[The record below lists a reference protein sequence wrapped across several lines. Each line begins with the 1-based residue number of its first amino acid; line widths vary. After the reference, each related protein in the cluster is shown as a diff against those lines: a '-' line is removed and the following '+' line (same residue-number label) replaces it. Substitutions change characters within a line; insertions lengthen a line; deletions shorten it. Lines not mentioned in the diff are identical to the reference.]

1 MASPSAARRLSGG
14 GTGGGAAGGPTTRS
28 KTGRPSSKFGTVN
41 YSVDEMRRLNAK
53 VRLVMPVVGED
64 WLHVAYQFNYMR
76 PESIPY
82 REVESL
88 KRKFKKMYCS
98 RASAGGKMPSYVA
111 EAKELRHLI
120 NQRTER
126 AQLEQQSDTHSE
138 IDTHSEHHSHP
149 GSTPASLGVLEDAQ
163 RPKDEAQNNP
173 ASRATRVDSQT
184 AVEDPYASGPVDG
197 GMSVDLDSDRLDG
210 SEDLYRS
217 THDSSKDVIDAAG
230 LPSSYEEQQKPA
242 QQQPRAS
249 DASSSAIGLQGVDMN
264 DSDAEENA
272 RDISAKLSQMEE
284 EYHRTMRVK
293 RTSSESI
300 DMLSSTVAASSSA
313 FASPTALA
321 TATAML
327 PQSSP
332 PQVASTSGI
341 INMLKHSIERKRRT
355 IEEQMLSESDRVRK
369 ERKKRKMEQ
378 VLFTIHQEHRER
390 DLMASGATDLTA
402 AAPLSSGPPTSPR
415 QFAAAVQAGGS
426 TSASASFAS
435 MMGPPSIPRFMQDSS
450 LSSMEIMLQY
460 MIAQQEEM
468 TRRYELEK
476 ELRRKEQIERE
487 IRRREKEIQRRQE
500 RKELML
506 ALAALLGDKFPDAL
520 KYHLFDPSA
529 VDDVDE
535 SLVQVAQQQQQTDAS
550 ETVDATSTTTPETS
564 RRARMHAG
572 DQLGSSSD
580 DGAQVNVDDEGL
592 L

>member
-1 MASPSAARRLSGG
+1 MASPSAVRRLSSG
-14 GTGGGAAGGPTTRS
+14 GTGGGAATGPTTRS

-138 IDTHSEHHSHP
+138 MDTHSEHHSHS
-149 GSTPASLGVLEDAQ
+149 GSATTSIGVLEDAQ
-163 RPKDEAQNNP
+163 RLKDEAQNSV
-173 ASRATRVDSQT
+173 ARAATRVT
-184 AVEDPYASGPVDG
+184 ADGQAVVDDPYAPGTTDSGMP
-197 GMSVDLDSDRLDG
+197 VDLDSERLDG
-210 SEDLYRS
+210 SEDLYCS
-217 THDSSKDVIDAAG
+217 TRESPKDAMDTAG
-230 LPSSYEEQQKPA
+230 LSSSYEEQQKHT
-242 QQQPRAS
+242 QQPRPS
-249 DASSSAIGLQGVDMN
+249 DASSAMSLQGVAMN
-264 DSDAEENA
+264 DSDAEEDT
-272 RDISAKLSQMEE
+272 RDLSAKLSQMEE
-284 EYHRTMRVK
+284 EYHRTMRAK

-300 DMLSSTVAASSSA
+300 DMVSNTVATSTSA
-313 FASPTALA
+313 LTSPTELAAA
-321 TATAML
+321 TAQSL
-327 PQSSP
+327 P
-332 PQVASTSGI
+332 STSGI

-355 IEEQMLSESDRVRK
+355 IEEQMLSESERVRK

-378 VLFTIHQEHRER
+378 VLYAIHQEHRE
-390 DLMASGATDLTA
+390 LLGSGTADLTA
-402 AAPLSSGPPTSPR
+402 TPLLAGTPTSPR
-415 QFAAAVQAGGS
+415 QFAAVSHGGAA
-426 TSASASFAS
+426 TSSSASFTAAS
-435 MMGPPSIPRFMQDSS
+435 SIPRFMQDSS

-476 ELRRKEQIERE
+476 EQRRKEQAERE
-487 IRRREKEIQRRQE
+487 VRRREKETQRRQE

-529 VDDVDE
+529 VDDE
-535 SLVQVAQQQQQTDAS
+535 QQATEAAETD
-550 ETVDATSTTTPETS
+550 S
-564 RRARMHAG
+564 RRARLPG
-572 DQLGSSSD
+572 DVAAD
-580 DGAQVNVDDEGL
+580 VAEEEGPL
-592 L
+592 